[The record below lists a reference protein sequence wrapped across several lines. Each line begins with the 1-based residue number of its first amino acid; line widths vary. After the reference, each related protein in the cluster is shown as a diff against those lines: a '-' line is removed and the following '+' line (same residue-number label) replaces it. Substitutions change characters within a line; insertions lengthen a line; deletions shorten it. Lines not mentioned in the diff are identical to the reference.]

1 MFINLGINDQGK
13 HLEARIIY
21 KGDKYGLDDCLT
33 YKEDR
38 SPLVEF
44 YVNGVD
50 IHGKDYKQFVSRY
63 YLSTLEGTCDV
74 LPKLNNTPATQTGL
88 CLCGATGLTA
98 TAQQV
103 QTACNAV

>member
-21 KGDKYGLDDCLT
+21 KGDKYGLNDCLT
-33 YKEDR
+33 YKEDK

-44 YVNGVD
+44 YVNGMD
-50 IHGKDYKQFVSRY
+50 INGKDYKQFVSRY
-63 YLSTLEGTCDV
+63 YLSTLEGKETGDW
-74 LPKLNNTPATQTGL
+74 LDTTPATETGL
-88 CLCGATGLTA
+88 CLCGSMEVTA
-98 TAQQV
+98 TARQV